1 MNDLSFDLAAAA
13 QAAQGVLVRLSD
25 ASIGDR
31 GVIVEVRGAR
41 GMVGG
46 LGAEELQR
54 RLLELGFVEGARLE
68 VLHEGLIRHDPIAV
82 RLDDMRVALRRRDA
96 EDVFVLL
103 DPPAAA

>member
-1 MNDLSFDLAAAA
+1 
-13 QAAQGVLVRLSD
+13 
-25 ASIGDR
+25 
-31 GVIVEVRGAR
+31 
-41 GMVGG
+41 MVGG